1 MKVATVAIGYADGF
15 HRIGSNIGFATIE
28 GHKAPIIGRVSMDL
42 ITLDVTTVPEHLLDG
57 GAIATFVGPERTPDD
72 LARDWQTI
80 PYEVLTGLGRRYR
93 RVYTGIGA

>member
-1 MKVATVAIGYADGF
+1 MKIATVAIGYADGF
-15 HRIGSNIGFATIE
+15 HRIGSNNGFAMIE

-42 ITLDVTTVPEHLLDG
+42 ITLDVTAVPGHLLDE
-57 GAIATFVGPERTPDD
+57 GAVATFIGPDRTPDD

-80 PYEVLTGLGRRYR
+80 PYEVLTGLGRRYG